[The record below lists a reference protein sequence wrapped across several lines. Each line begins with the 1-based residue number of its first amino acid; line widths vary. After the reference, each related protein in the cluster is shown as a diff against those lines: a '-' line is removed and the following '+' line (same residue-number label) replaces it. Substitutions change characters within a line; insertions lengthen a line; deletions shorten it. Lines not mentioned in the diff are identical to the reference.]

1 MSSIKKLNKIQK
13 SAVEAVDGPVLIFA
27 GAGSGKTRVLTHKIY
42 HLVKEEL
49 FEPEE
54 ILAVTFTNKA
64 AKEMEGRVK
73 KLLKVDNLKL
83 SVGTFH
89 SICAKIL
96 REDIKIL
103 GFSNSFAIYDVK
115 DQLDLIKVLFDQYD
129 ISKNM
134 ITPNQL
140 RNQISLFKNKM
151 IDSKTVKRKARTKL
165 EKTISDIYTEYQKSL
180 KINDALDF
188 DDLLTF
194 PLEIFHKKPTILKK
208 YQNRWKYILVD
219 EYQDTNRAQF
229 ELLTFLAKEHQNI
242 CVVGDDDQSIYGWR
256 GADVSNIL
264 GFENTFSSCRVFTL
278 EKNYR
283 STQEILDAATS
294 VVKNNDRRAN
304 KKLIA
309 ANGPGDTLGLI
320 ETVDEQEEASAI
332 ISSIE
337 KEIKLNKRTFS
348 HFSVLFRT
356 NAQSR
361 ALEESFI
368 RQGIPYNII
377 GSIRFYERK
386 EVKNVL
392 AYLRL
397 VINLKDTI
405 SLRRVINFP
414 ARGIG
419 AKTIDK
425 CVQQAEID
433 KLEFFD
439 VLRKPNKMDIRG
451 KQAEALSKFYEII
464 KKYHDLRNDLSATEL
479 SRSLVED
486 LGILSFFKNS
496 TEPDSKDRFEN
507 VAELLTSIEEFSNRN
522 PDANLSRFLED
533 VSLQTDID
541 HWNDSENRVA
551 MMTVH
556 SSKGLEFPVV
566 FIAGL
571 DEGLFPIFGSLDDK
585 KDLEEERRLFYV
597 ALTRAQEKVYLLF
610 ATNRRRM
617 GAETISGI
625 PSRFINEI
633 PEKSL
638 EKISF
643 SSAVTRKFVISKR
656 NKDGLT
662 EMVRTV
668 TDFDDF
674 QVGDNVEHSIFGIG
688 KIMALSG
695 SGENQ
700 RVGVVFND
708 GTRKKLI
715 VKFANLKKI

>member
-1 MSSIKKLNKIQK
+1 MSLKSLNSTQK

-27 GAGSGKTRVLTHKIY
+27 GAGSGKTRVLTHKLFY
-42 HLVKEEL
+42 LVNEGL
-49 FEPEE
+49 FKPEE

-64 AKEMEGRVK
+64 AKEMKVRVM
-73 KLLKVDNLKL
+73 KLLKANEL
-83 SVGTFH
+83 SLSIGTFH
-89 SICAKIL
+89 SICARIL
-96 REDIKIL
+96 REDIQVL
-103 GFSNSFAIYDVK
+103 GFSKHFAIYDVK
-115 DQLDLIKVLFDQYD
+115 DQLDVIKVLYEKND
-129 ISKNM
+129 ISKTL

-151 IDSKTVKRKARTKL
+151 INPKTVERRSRTIL
-165 EKTISDIYTEYQKSL
+165 EKTVSKIYAEYQKSL
-180 KINDALDF
+180 KLNDALDF

-194 PLEIFHKKPTILKK
+194 PLEIFNKKPSILKK
-208 YQNRWKYILVD
+208 YQTRWKYILVD

-229 ELLTFLAKEHQNI
+229 EFLTLLAQKHQNI

-256 GADVSNIL
+256 GAEISNIL
-264 GFENTFSSCRVFTL
+264 DFEKTFSSCRVFTL

-283 STQEILDAATS
+283 STQEILNAATA
-294 VVKNNDRRAN
+294 VVMNNDKRAN
-304 KKLIA
+304 KNLIA
-309 ANGPGDTLGLI
+309 ANGPGEALGLI
-320 ETVDEQEEASAI
+320 ETNDEQEEASAI
-332 ISSIE
+332 VSLIE
-337 KEIKLNKRTFS
+337 KEIKLNKRTFNN
-348 HFSVLFRT
+348 FSVLYRT

-377 GSIRFYERK
+377 GSLRFYERK

-397 VINLKDTI
+397 VVNLKDTI
-405 SLRRVINFP
+405 SLRRIINFP

-425 CVQQAEID
+425 CVQQSEKD
-433 KLEFFD
+433 KIEFID
-439 VLRKPNKMDIRG
+439 VLKNPDKMDIRG
-451 KQAEALSKFYEII
+451 KQANALSEFYNII
-464 KKYHDLRNDLSATEL
+464 KKYHDLREKLSASEL
-479 SRSLVED
+479 ARSLIEEIGV
-486 LGILSFFKNS
+486 LSYFKNS
-496 TEPDSKDRFEN
+496 TEPDAKDRFDN
-507 VAELLTSIEEFSNRN
+507 VAELLTSIEEFSGR
-522 PDANLSRFLED
+522 DQEASLGRFLED

-541 HWNDSENRVA
+541 HWNDSDNRVT
-551 MMTVH
+551 MMTIH

-566 FIAGL
+566 FIAGM
-571 DEGLFPIFGSLDDK
+571 DEGLFPLFNSIDDK
-585 KDLEEERRLFYV
+585 KELEEERRLFYV
-597 ALTRAQEKVYLLF
+597 ALTRAEERVYILY

-617 GAETISGI
+617 GVEMVNGL

-633 PEKSL
+633 PENSL

-643 SSAVTRKFVISKR
+643 SSSVTRKFVSGTRK
-656 NKDGLT
+656 KDGLT
-662 EMVRTV
+662 QMVRTV

-674 QVGDNVEHSIFGIG
+674 QVGDNVEHSIFGAG

-695 SGENQ
+695 TGENQ
-700 RVGVVFND
+700 RVGVVFSD

>member
-1 MSSIKKLNKIQK
+1 MSLKKLNKTQK
-13 SAVEAVDGPVLIFA
+13 SAVEAIDGPVLIFA
-27 GAGSGKTRVLTHKIY
+27 GAGSGKTRVLTHKIFY
-42 HLVKEEL
+42 LVKEKL
-49 FEPEE
+49 FKPEE

-64 AKEMEGRVK
+64 AKEMENRVK
-73 KLLKVDNLKL
+73 KLLKIDDL
-83 SVGTFH
+83 SLSIGTFH

-103 GFSNSFAIYDVK
+103 GFSRSFAIYDVK
-115 DQLDLIKVLFDQYD
+115 DQLDLIKVLFEQFD
-129 ISKNM
+129 ISKNI

-140 RNQISLFKNKM
+140 RNQISLYKNKM
-151 IDSKTVKRKARTKL
+151 IDCKTVKRKARTIL
-165 EKTISDIYTEYQKSL
+165 EKTISDVYTQYQKSL

-194 PLEIFHKKPTILKK
+194 PLEIFRKKPAILKK

-229 ELLTFLAKEHQNI
+229 KLLTLLAKDHQNI

-256 GADVSNIL
+256 GAEVSNIL
-264 GFENTFSSCRVFTL
+264 DFENNFSSCRVFTL

-283 STQEILDAATS
+283 STQEILNAATA
-294 VVKNNDRRAN
+294 VVKNNDKRAN
-304 KKLIA
+304 KNLIA
-309 ANGPGDTLGLI
+309 ANGSGEALGLI
-320 ETVDEQEEASAI
+320 ETIDEQEEASAI

-348 HFSVLFRT
+348 HFSVLYRT

-397 VINLKDTI
+397 VVNLKDTI

-425 CVQQAEID
+425 CVQQAAID
-433 KLEFFD
+433 NVEFFD
-439 VLRKPNKMDIRG
+439 VLKKPNKMDIRG

-464 KKYHDLRNDLSATEL
+464 KKYHDLRNELSATEL

-486 LGILSFFKNS
+486 LGILAFFKNS
-496 TEPDSKDRFEN
+496 SEPDSKDRFEN
-507 VAELLTSIEEFSNRN
+507 VAELLTSIEEFSNRD
-522 PDANLSRFLED
+522 PEANLSRFLED

-585 KDLEEERRLFYV
+585 NELEEERRLFYV

-617 GAETISGI
+617 GAETINGI
-625 PSRFINEI
+625 PSRFINEV

-638 EKISF
+638 DKISF
-643 SSAVTRKFVISKR
+643 SSAVTRKFVRSKR

-674 QVGDNVEHSIFGIG
+674 QVGDNVEHSIFGNG

-700 RVGVVFND
+700 RVGVVFSD
-708 GTRKKLI
+708 GTKKKLI